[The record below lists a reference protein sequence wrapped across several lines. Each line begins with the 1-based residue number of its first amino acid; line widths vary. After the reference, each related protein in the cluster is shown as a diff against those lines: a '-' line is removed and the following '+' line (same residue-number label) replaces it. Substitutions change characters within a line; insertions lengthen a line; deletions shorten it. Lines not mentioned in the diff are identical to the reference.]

1 MLSQLISWLKH
12 IALSGPLE
20 VFVFI
25 GSILEEVVP
34 PIPTPLIMSLAGY
47 IAHQRDSHI
56 LYFIFLAL
64 IGALGKTLASVMFY
78 YVGDRAEDV
87 VVSRWGKLLGLEREK
102 LDKLSALLNK
112 GWWDEILLVVLRIL
126 PLIPTFIVSLACG
139 VLHTP
144 LRTFVW
150 TTFIGSFI
158 RNLLLVWL
166 GVAGTAYVQKFW
178 DEGGAEMAQQPMIIG
193 SGIIGLLIGCCI
205 GLAIKRHWSKVSK

>member
-1 MLSQLISWLKH
+1 M
-12 IALSGPLE
+12 SGPLE

-47 IAHQRDSHI
+47 IANQRDAHF

-64 IGALGKTLASVMFY
+64 IGALGKTVASVIFY
-78 YVGDRAEDV
+78 FVGDRAQDV
-87 VVSRWGKLLGLEREK
+87 VITRWGKFLGLEKEK
-102 LDKLSALLNK
+102 LDKLSTLLNK

-139 VLHTP
+139 VLNTP

-150 TTFIGSFI
+150 TTLVGSFI
-158 RNLLLVWL
+158 RNLILVWL

-178 DEGGAEMAQQPMIIG
+178 DEGGAEMAHQPLVIG
-193 SGIIGLLIGCCI
+193 SGVIGVLIGCGI
-205 GLAIKRHWSKVSK
+205 GLVIKRRWNKVST